1 MVTKSTYLIYHHKA
15 WNWNDAH
22 QRTGAPPGTVSSQCG
37 STCRGSPPKLVGLLL
52 FFTVRGPRPVA
63 AIRKKPCEISIHNK
77 KHSSQSTC
85 VFHLF
90 FYLVFFS
97 DCGIVTKWMRY
108 IIASF
113 LWFLDPNRQQ
123 EPRWRWL
130 RVGRHTAILVLL
142 GRADLALWIP
152 SFGGKI
158 RWTRYFEGVEVATVT
173 KFNKQSDVKVDMMRR
188 LDKARYSALFMGF
201 ICVYPNG
208 LLYSNYQNS
217 KLWCH
222 KTALH
227 PKDLDHVLVVVT

>member
-1 MVTKSTYLIYHHKA
+1 METNSTYLIYHHKA

-37 STCRGSPPKLVGLLL
+37 STERISTKTGSSAVVFYCEGATSSSCNP
-52 FFTVRGPRPVA
+52 
-63 AIRKKPCEISIHNK
+63 KPCEISIHNK
-77 KHSSQSTC
+77 KLSSQSTC

-90 FYLVFFS
+90 FYLVFFF
-97 DCGIVTKWMRY
+97 DCAIVTKWMRY

-130 RVGRHTAILVLL
+130 RVGRHTAILALL

-158 RWTRYFEGVEVATVT
+158 RWTRYNQGVEVATVT
-173 KFNKQSDVKVDMMRR
+173 KLNKQSDVKVDMMCR
-188 LDKARYSALFMGF
+188 LDKAPFSWDLFVF
-201 ICVYPNG
+201 IQMVFYI
-208 LLYSNYQNS
+208 LIYQNS

>member
-1 MVTKSTYLIYHHKA
+1 MMLINELGHRLVRWA
-15 WNWNDAH
+15 LSVD
-22 QRTGAPPGTVSSQCG
+22 QQ
-37 STCRGSPPKLVGLLL
+37 RGSPRKLVALLL

-63 AIRKKPCEISIHNK
+63 AIRSLVKSVFTTKNLVPKALVCF
-77 KHSSQSTC
+77 TC
-85 VFHLF
+85 F
-90 FYLVFFS
+90 FYLVFFFY
-97 DCGIVTKWMRY
+97 CAIVTKTMRY

-130 RVGRHTAILVLL
+130 RVGRHTAILAFL

-158 RWTRYFEGVEVATVT
+158 RWTRYNQGVEVATVT
-173 KFNKQSDVKVDMMRR
+173 KLNKQSDVKVYMMCR
-188 LDKARYSALFMGF
+188 LDKAPFSWDLFVF
-201 ICVYPNG
+201 IQMVFYI
-208 LLYSNYQNS
+208 LIYQNS